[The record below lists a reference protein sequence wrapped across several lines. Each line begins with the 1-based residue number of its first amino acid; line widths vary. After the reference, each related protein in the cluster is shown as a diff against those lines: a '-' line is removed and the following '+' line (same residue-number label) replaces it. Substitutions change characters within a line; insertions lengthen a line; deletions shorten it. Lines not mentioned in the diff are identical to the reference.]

1 MAVSAVLGF
10 GGINLLSTALAAAC
24 LGFLVWNFYPARVFM
39 GDTGSMFLGGLVC
52 GLAFGL
58 GMPLILAFL
67 GIIYVCESL
76 SVILQ
81 VISFKTTGRRI
92 FRMSPIHH
100 HFEMC
105 GLSEVRIDLTF
116 AAVNGGWEPCWPC
129 FRYCTCDLDPN
140 GGTPPWLKRPIPP
153 RRKLMQPA
161 PGRMD
166 MVFFPGD
173 DDAARHR
180 AGDAVFRQLRQCLL
194 PARGQLQLHPQAVD
208 LCGAR
213 RGGDAGHLPDRLP
226 HLPPAGLS
234 G

>member
-1 MAVSAVLGF
+1 MIKKRGRRFVPW
-10 GGINLLSTALAAAC
+10 LAAAC

-116 AAVNGGWEPCWPC
+116 AAV
-129 FRYCTCDLDPN
+129 T
-140 GGTPPWLKRPIPP
+140 
-153 RRKLMQPA
+153 
-161 PGRMD
+161 
-166 MVFFPGD
+166 
-173 DDAARHR
+173 
-180 AGDAVFRQLRQCLL
+180 AV
-194 PARGQLQLHPQAVD
+194 GAV
-208 LCGAR
+208 LAV
-213 RGGDAGHLPDRLP
+213 
-226 HLPPAGLS
+226 LS
-234 G
+234 VLYL